1 MTTKTSLKKL
11 AHKWYP
17 QTLVLRRA
25 LCTAIA
31 VSAAVFVDR
40 YYSILHE
47 FWVGVATVLVLQ
59 ITVRT
64 NLRQEILRFIVI
76 MAAVFAGSLIMLFL
90 PLSIYLTIFFI
101 FLFITGCFIHNYF
114 PARAHGFSPA
124 LMVALIMLL
133 MLVPFSLNGNILFDR
148 LHDVVLGGA
157 IGMIAGLIIFP
168 GRADVDF
175 RIGVIPVLRAYS
187 LYITAIT
194 ELLFQ
199 EENAEHNAD
208 MKKVIIE
215 KALQSRQIFF
225 PAWVYEKGF
234 TVSLRAGHRHFLIRV
249 EQMGQVLFAM
259 NYAARYAVA
268 PALLEKFR
276 QPILTCVN
284 DFKSAITDLITVLSK
299 AELTTMNAA
308 FADDLAFLEN
318 NFQSEMAMPFE
329 LAETSPDYMHMT
341 SFIYGMKNLQE
352 ITSKLEE
359 SLRAYIS
366 HLDYPAAG

>member
-1 MTTKTSLKKL
+1 MTTKTSLKAL

-31 VSAAVFVDR
+31 VCVAVFVDR

-59 ITVRT
+59 MTVRT

-76 MAAVFAGSLIMLFL
+76 MAAVLVGSLIMYFL
-90 PLSIYLTIFFI
+90 PLSIYLTVFLI
-101 FLFITGCFIHNYF
+101 FLFITGCFMHNYF

-133 MLVPFSLNGNILFDR
+133 MLVPFLLNGNILFDR

-157 IGMIAGLIIFP
+157 IGMVAGLIIFP

-175 RIGVIPVLRAYS
+175 RVGVIPVLRAYS
-187 LYITAIT
+187 LYLTAIT

-199 EENAEHNAD
+199 AEHAAQNAD
-208 MKKVIIE
+208 LKKVIIE

-225 PAWVYEKGF
+225 PSWVYEKGF
-234 TVSLRAGHRHFLIRV
+234 PASLRAGHRHFLMRV
-249 EQMGQVLFAM
+249 EQLGQVLFAM
-259 NYAARYAVA
+259 NYAARYAVT
-268 PALLEKFR
+268 PALLDKFR
-276 QPILTCVN
+276 APLLKCVE
-284 DFKSAITDLITVLSK
+284 DFKSTITDLITVLNK
-299 AELTTMNAA
+299 AELTTVSAA
-308 FADDLAFLEN
+308 FADDVIFLEN
-318 NFQSEMAMPFE
+318 KFESEMAMPFE
-329 LAETSPDYMHMT
+329 LAETSPDYMHMI
-341 SFIYGMKNLQE
+341 SFIYGLKDLQE
-352 ITSKLEE
+352 ITGKLEE
-359 SLRAYIS
+359 SLRPYIS
-366 HLDYPAAG
+366 HLENSGE